1 LVTSTQE
8 QLPKLDEEPQM
19 LSDVLMSLKN
29 SVLLEQI
36 RKRPTDNA
44 ILPNELFCSSV
55 LTPRNYGLVLQMLEL
70 AIGELL

>member
-1 LVTSTQE
+1 LFLWKIAEKSLVTSTQE

-44 ILPNELFCSSV
+44 ILPNELFVVAC
-55 LTPRNYGLVLQMLEL
+55 
-70 AIGELL
+70 